1 MATTLQQASTSQS
14 TDLDS
19 SQWAPDQETAL
30 LRSIITNKPV
40 GMHKHFR
47 MIAISNDL
55 NQHSIATSTAQ
66 IWAKLNQLYD
76 LPGLDEREDADIT
89 NLGDDEGA
97 YWRDFELPGADFEAL
112 MWQRR
117 LNPDDSHGSGSE
129 SPEAESAREQS
140 EVAETDEAR
149 SSPVPSA
156 TGRGGRRGMAR
167 KSGRL
172 TRLAQSE
179 MEVDMA
185 TPGSTKA
192 ESVVPEDEDK
202 VMEDAADEDDGAND
216 DDADSS
222 EEEEHEEEEKR
233 GTTTRRGRG
242 APKRGRGGTG
252 ARRGRRRG

>member
-1 MATTLQQASTSQS
+1 MAATLQQALASHS
-14 TDLDS
+14 TDVSLSRWSPDS
-19 SQWAPDQETAL
+19 ETAL

-55 NQHSIATSTAQ
+55 NQHSTATSTAQ

-76 LPGLDEREDADIT
+76 LPGLDEREDADIADV
-89 NLGDDEGA
+89 GDDEGA

-112 MWQRR
+112 MWERR
-117 LNPDDSHGSGSE
+117 LAPDRSSASGSE
-129 SPEAESAREQS
+129 TPEAESAREQS

-149 SSPVPSA
+149 SSPVPSSI
-156 TGRGGRRGMAR
+156 GRGGRRGTAR

-179 MEVDMA
+179 MEVDTA
-185 TPGSTKA
+185 TPSSTKA
-192 ESVVPEDEDK
+192 ESVVPEDVDQA
-202 VMEDAADEDDGAND
+202 MEDVADEDAGNEDGS
-216 DDADSS
+216 DSE
-222 EEEEHEEEEKR
+222 EEEEHEDQERR

-252 ARRGRRRG
+252 SARRGRRRG